1 MSVKLDKTWAIK
13 DIATIA
19 GSYAMP
25 GKTIEDGNDVI
36 AVTEATQEFLDRAR
50 RGEGPALLEI
60 KTYRWRGHLE
70 GDPQLYRTKEEVT
83 EWMKKDPVKR
93 FEQVLLA
100 QGLLTQ
106 EDIHRVQIEADAEVA
121 EAQRF
126 AEESPEPPPED
137 AFNAI
142 YATTHS

>member
-1 MSVKLDKTWAIK
+1 
-13 DIATIA
+13 
-19 GSYAMP
+19 MP

-36 AVTEATQEFLDRAR
+36 AVTEAAQEFLDSAR

-60 KTYRWRGHLE
+60 KTYRWRGHME
-70 GDPQLYRTKEEVT
+70 GDPMLYRTKQEID
-83 EWMKKDPVKR
+83 EWMKKDPLKR
-93 FEQVLLA
+93 FEQVLQG

-106 EDIHRVQIEADAEVA
+106 EDIQRIHAEADTEVA
-121 EAQRF
+121 EAQKF
-126 AEESPEPPPED
+126 AEESPEPLPED